1 LRDLR
6 GVGPELARKLAALD
20 IHTPRDLAATYPRD
34 YKDWRHPTPIGEIVR
49 AALADGFGPREGA
62 PRVGSRGSPGD
73 RGDASPSLECI
84 ALGRVVRVWEFR
96 GRVPIVNAELDD
108 GTGRIKATWFG
119 RRGFAGKLAVGERVF
134 VHGRAAVKRARGVT
148 SVELNVLNHRT
159 LAEDETFEGEIVP
172 VYRASKE
179 LSSRALATVIERNF
193 ETLAA
198 CVAET
203 LPPSVTA
210 AHGYG
215 TRREAWRDVHRP
227 ATPEAASAARERLIF
242 EEFFGIALSAAVKR
256 AQRQAA
262 GGATPLL
269 APPGLLTRFEAT
281 LGFVPTGAQ
290 RAAIAA
296 IWGDMAR
303 PAAMNRLLQG
313 DVGSGK
319 TLVAAAAIVLAA
331 ANGVQSALMAPTEI
345 LAAQHAQKLAPLLL
359 PLGVRV
365 DALFGSMGAKERA
378 AVRGRLA
385 SGECD
390 LAVGTHALIVDNV
403 EFRDLGLAIID
414 EQHRFGVAQRAKL
427 RAKSRAPHTLHMTAT
442 PIPRT
447 LAQTKYADLEL
458 TVIDELP
465 PGRTPIETY
474 VLRESRKARAYE
486 FVRKN
491 VERGRQAYVVAPAID
506 ESESALTSA
515 LAELEVLR
523 ESVFPD
529 LRVELLH
536 GRMTGR
542 EKDGAMTRF
551 SRGESDV
558 LLATT
563 VVEVG
568 VDVPNAS
575 VMIILDAHRYG
586 LAQLHQLRGRVGR
599 GVARSYCLLIAPDDR
614 GDVERLEILA
624 RTTDGFEIAEEDL
637 RLRGEGEF
645 AGTAQAGGGATLL
658 GDLVSD
664 FAVYARAKADAD
676 ALVAADPALAWP
688 EHAALRSLLDDDVN
702 ARATLLSS

>member
-1 LRDLR
+1 M
-6 GVGPELARKLAALD
+6 
-20 IHTPRDLAATYPRD
+20 
-34 YKDWRHPTPIGEIVR
+34 
-49 AALADGFGPREGA
+49 LAD
-62 PRVGSRGSPGD
+62 SRLGD
-73 RGDASPSLECI
+73 HI
-84 ALGRVVRVWEFR
+84 VLGRVVRVWEFR
-96 GRVPIVNAELDD
+96 GRVPVTNAELDD
-108 GTGRIKATWFG
+108 GTGRLKATWFG
-119 RRGFAGKLAVGERVF
+119 RRGIAGKLTAGERLF
-134 VHGRAAVKRARGVT
+134 VHGRPALKRSRGGA
-148 SVELNVLNHRT
+148 SVELNVLSHRV
-159 LAEDETFEGEIVP
+159 LAEDEVFVGEIVP

-179 LSSRALATVIERNF
+179 LSSRAIASVIERNF

-198 CVAET
+198 CVPET
-203 LPPSVTA
+203 LPQAVSA
-210 AHGYG
+210 KHGYG
-215 TRREAWRDVHRP
+215 TRRDAWRAVHRP
-227 ATPEAASAARERLIF
+227 ASPEAASAARERLIF
-242 EEFFGIALSAAVKR
+242 EEFFAIALAAAVKR
-256 AQRQAA
+256 AARQAA
-262 GGATPLL
+262 GGAT
-269 APPGLLTRFEAT
+269 AMVVPPDLRQRFEES

-296 IWGDMAR
+296 IWSDMTR
-303 PAAMNRLLQG
+303 PAPMNRLLQG

-319 TLVAAAAIVLAA
+319 TMVAAAAIVLAA
-331 ANGVQSALMAPTEI
+331 ANRVQSALMAPTEI
-345 LAAQHAQKLAPLLL
+345 LASQHAQKLAPLLL

-365 DALFGSMGAKERA
+365 DALFGSLGAKERA

-390 LAVGTHALIVDNV
+390 LVVGTHALIVDGV
-403 EFRDLGLAIID
+403 DFRDLGLAIID

-447 LAQTKYADLEL
+447 LAQTKYADLDL

-474 VLRESRKARAYE
+474 VLRESRKGRAYE

-506 ESESALTSA
+506 ESELALTSA
-515 LAELEVLR
+515 LGELEVLR

-542 EKDGAMTRF
+542 EKETAMTRF
-551 SRGESDV
+551 ARGEADV

-575 VMIILDAHRYG
+575 VMVILDAHRYG

-599 GVARSYCLLIAPDDR
+599 GVSRSYCLLIAPDAR
-614 GDVERLEILA
+614 ADVERLEILA

-645 AGTAQAGGGATLL
+645 AGTAQAGGGAALL

-664 FAVYARAKADAD
+664 FAVYVRAKTDAD
-676 ALVAADPALAWP
+676 ALVATDPALARP
-688 EHAALRSLLDDDVN
+688 EHAALRALLDDAAT